1 MLIYHNHPIK
11 PPGPRI
17 KAVRTPTTTNE
28 RLPAE
33 QKERLPRIRN

>member
-1 MLIYHNHPIK
+1 MLIYDNHPMK
-11 PPGPRI
+11 HLGQRI
-17 KAVRTPTTTNE
+17 TDVRTPTTTNE